1 MNDVILLFWLHFIGD
16 FLLQSDYMALNKSK
30 SVKALSFHC
39 LAYSLPFL
47 WFGWVYALWACI
59 LHFPIDYISSK
70 VTSYFWKMKQRH
82 WFFVTIG
89 FDQAVHM
96 TILLYIM
103 KYILV

>member
-16 FLLQSDYMALNKSK
+16 FLLQSNYMALNKSK
-30 SVKALSFHC
+30 SIKVLSFHC
-39 LAYSLPFL
+39 LVYSLPFL
-47 WFGWVYALWACI
+47 WFGLEFALIACGA
-59 LHFPIDYISSK
+59 HFLVDYISSK
-70 VTSYFWKMKQRH
+70 VTSYFWKIKQRH

-96 TILLYIM
+96 TIILYIM